1 MQKIHWV
8 HFGKCEEELHKIC
21 WVFLPSMTSQ
31 WWSRELLWHPSPISP
46 ANIFPLT
53 TSCSWPTSL
62 SRVRFRLCVDSH
74 RPCSSRSGARQRGWS
89 HFRCGKVSPGCYFL
103 PSPRTNVRN
112 RLFTLAPLSIINISR
127 RKNWCLMWS
136 GSLRFSSAANKWLQ
150 LRMKRRC
157 GGQRSSCHAAGGEE
171 MEEINKPRVVC
182 CDGRS
187 GSRVK
192 CVSSISRSA
201 VRYPLRPCVVR
212 RTGATWAARSSYV
225 FRNLT
230 PDSLSPP
237 QTLSRQPAT
246 TAADASQ
253 PQLLL
258 PAQVLYI
265 RSITVEE
272 KWNVRRKT
280 CCITPKTL
288 LKSHK
293 QDHKFIYVYLL
304 CNNDYF
310 IVVGVLFF
318 VIV

>member
-192 CVSSISRSA
+192 CAHRSVDRRSVIRCA
-201 VRYPLRPCVVR
+201 LASCVALEQR
-212 RTGATWAARSSYV
+212 EQLAAPTCSGIW
-225 FRNLT
+225 L
-230 PDSLSPP
+230 
-237 QTLSRQPAT
+237 QTLSVRLRPSAG
-246 TAADASQ
+246 SLR
-253 PQLLL
+253 LLQQTHHSPSSFCLHKCFISGAL
-258 PAQVLYI
+258 PW
-265 RSITVEE
+265 RKSGMWGE
-272 KWNVRRKT
+272 KHVALRLR
-280 CCITPKTL
+280 
-288 LKSHK
+288 
-293 QDHKFIYVYLL
+293 L
-304 CNNDYF
+304 C
-310 IVVGVLFF
+310 
-318 VIV
+318 